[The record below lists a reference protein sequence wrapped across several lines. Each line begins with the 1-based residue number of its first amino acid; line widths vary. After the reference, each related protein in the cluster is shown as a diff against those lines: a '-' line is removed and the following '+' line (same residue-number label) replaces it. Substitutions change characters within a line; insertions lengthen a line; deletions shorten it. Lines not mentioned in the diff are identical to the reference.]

1 MHTFLKKPARPLDF
15 WTTLQLFLKNYFFLS
30 GVRSR
35 PGHPLATQP
44 RKKNIFSKKL
54 SKPKIFCQNESLI
67 FFWEN
72 IFQNRSPSCG
82 PNVAR
87 LCAPCAAHYFDWPNQ
102 HRHPV
107 QNCAPTPKNA
117 SVFVESREDPF
128 KEAKNQATGPIAH
141 SSSSNERSLV
151 RPIDA
156 EHVHASPR
164 RLTHHL
170 KPPRRPEKNR
180 AHI

>member
-35 PGHPLATQP
+35 SGHPTVTQP
-44 RKKNIFSKKL
+44 RKKNSFSKKL

-82 PNVAR
+82 PNTAR
-87 LCAPCAAHYFDWPNQ
+87 LCAPCATHNFDWPNQ
-102 HRHPV
+102 HRYPV